1 MKKTI
6 FTDRAPKTVRFYSQ
20 AMDLK
25 KVVFCSGQ
33 IPLTPDGNLIEG
45 GITEQTRQVMENL
58 QEILQKTDLELE
70 NIVKTTVY
78 LTDLNDFEVFNEVY
92 GKYFEE
98 KIPARSLVQ
107 VAGLPKDAKIE
118 IEAIAMR

>member
-58 QEILQKTDLELE
+58 QEILQETDLELE

>member
-1 MKKTI
+1 MKKII
-6 FTDRAPKTVRFYSQ
+6 FTDRAPKTVKFYSQ

-25 KVVFCSGQ
+25 KVIFCSGQ
-33 IPLTPDGNLIEG
+33 IPLKPDGSLVEG
-45 GITEQTRQVMENL
+45 GIAEQTKQVMKNLEEIL
-58 QEILQKTDLELE
+58 QEIDLELE

-98 KIPARSLVQ
+98 KIPARALVQ
-107 VAGLPKDAKIE
+107 VAGLPKGAKIE
-118 IEAIAMR
+118 IEAVAMR

>member
-33 IPLTPDGNLIEG
+33 IPLTPDGNLVEG
-45 GITEQTRQVMENL
+45 GIFEQTKQVMENL
-58 QEILQKTDLELE
+58 QEILQETDLELE

-78 LTDLNDFEVFNEVY
+78 LTDLNDFEIFNEVY